1 MKAFLT
7 LAAAV
12 ASGLVLVSPLH
23 GQQQPAAT
31 LEGPPMPE
39 GNTILPY
46 DPDQGHRMTVP
57 VTIGSSGPHRF
68 VVDTGA
74 ERTVIAS
81 DLADRLNLVPG
92 RTSTVHSMTEVSRIA
107 TVVIPELEVGGKRVK
122 GINAPAL
129 DRRNLGAE
137 GMLGVDSLQSQRISF
152 DFGRQQMT
160 IAPSRKREEKW
171 PKDVI
176 VVTAR
181 SRFGH
186 LVLIDASVDGQK
198 VWVIVDTGSQVTVAN
213 NALRRKLEKKK
224 RLGQTQSVEM
234 VSVTGGR
241 LMVDRTRV
249 NLIRIGGVDIV
260 NMPIAFADVH
270 PFRKLK
276 LMKRPAILLGM
287 DALQLFDRVSV
298 DFANRKVKVLPLP
311 RSQRPV
317 PNQMA
322 SAPAVAPAA
331 RIRNMD
337 HSLEACRAYRV
348 PPACANRGGAWPEAT
363 ASAAV
368 PPSSAATLDSST
380 ACVGF
385 MMRV

>member
-1 MKAFLT
+1 MKPFFTFA
-7 LAAAV
+7 AAAV
-12 ASGLVLVSPLH
+12 AGLAFISPVL
-23 GQQQPAAT
+23 GQEQPQPTT
-31 LEGPPMPE
+31 LEGPPIPE
-39 GNTILPY
+39 GDTILPY
-46 DPDQGHRMTVP
+46 DPDQGARMTVP
-57 VTIGSSGPHRF
+57 VTIGRSGPHRF

-81 DLADRLNLVPG
+81 DLADQLNLSPG

-129 DRRNLGAE
+129 NRTNLGAE
-137 GMLGVDSLQSQRISF
+137 GMLGVDSLKSQRVSF
-152 DFGRQQMT
+152 DFIRQEMT
-160 IAPSRKREEKW
+160 IAPSRRREEKW
-171 PKDVI
+171 PDDVI

-186 LVLIDASVDGQK
+186 LVLVDASVDGQK

-213 NALRRKLEKKK
+213 NALRRKLEKKN
-224 RLGQTQSVEM
+224 RLGSTHSVEM
-234 VSVTGGR
+234 LSVTGGR
-241 LMVDRTRV
+241 MMVDRTKV

-298 DFANRKVKVLPLP
+298 DFANRKVKMLPTP
-311 RSQRPV
+311 RSALKPD
-317 PNQMA
+317 NQMA
-322 SAPAVAPAA
+322 RAPAV
-331 RIRNMD
+331 
-337 HSLEACRAYRV
+337 V
-348 PPACANRGGAWPEAT
+348 P
-363 ASAAV
+363 
-368 PPSSAATLDSST
+368 
-380 ACVGF
+380 VG
-385 MMRV
+385 